1 MSVPIA
7 TATFRILRAAPGG
20 EKWEPGPLASVA
32 EGIRGNL
39 SAGRGTQSTSPGET
53 TTIGRYVVALDPFVP
68 MAPFNDTDS
77 GPALQ
82 ATDVVEDEQT
92 GERWSVESPH
102 FRSIITHWTAYVI
115 RTDIR

>member
-1 MSVPIA
+1 VSVPIA

-20 EKWEPGPLASVA
+20 EKWEPGPLATVG
-32 EGIRGNL
+32 EKIRGNI
-39 SAGRGTQSTSPGET
+39 SSGRGVQSTAPGET
-53 TTIGRYVVALDPFVP
+53 TTTARYVLALDPFVP
-68 MAPFNDTDS
+68 VAPFNDVDS
-77 GPALQ
+77 GSALQ

-102 FRSIITHWTAYVI
+102 LRSVIPHWTAYVI